1 MKQQNDKIDI
11 VDIIET
17 YKPDN
22 SLFST
27 EESDVNFAKNVIY
40 SKLNE
45 ADRRI
50 FLLYVELGNIR
61 ATAEV
66 LKVSTSTVYYKIKEI
81 KKKICKY
88 FNARIDF

>member
-1 MKQQNDKIDI
+1 MRQHKDKIDI
-11 VDIIET
+11 VEIIET

-22 SLFST
+22 SLFSS
-27 EESDVNFAKNVIY
+27 EESDVSFAKNVIY

-61 ATAEV
+61 ATAKV

-81 KKKICKY
+81 KRKICKY
-88 FNARIDF
+88 FNARNNF

>member
-22 SLFST
+22 SLFSN